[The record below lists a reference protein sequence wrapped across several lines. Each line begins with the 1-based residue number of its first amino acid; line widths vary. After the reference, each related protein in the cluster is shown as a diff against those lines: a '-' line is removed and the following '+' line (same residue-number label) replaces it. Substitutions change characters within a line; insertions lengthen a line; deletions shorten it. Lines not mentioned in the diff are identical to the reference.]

1 MEEGIYAYTDIIAYF
16 AGLFIAVAFIPQ
28 AMKTYKTRSIESLSL
43 ASFIILVLGTF
54 GMTIYAALMQQY
66 DVVIF
71 NLISLL
77 FDVLILYAI
86 LRFGKKIAE

>member
-43 ASFIILVLGTF
+43 ASFIIL
-54 GMTIYAALMQQY
+54 
-66 DVVIF
+66 
-71 NLISLL
+71 
-77 FDVLILYAI
+77 IL
-86 LRFGKKIAE
+86 KTSS